1 MDYKKA
7 YKKYHSSK
15 KAKTER
21 AMRNAAG
28 RIMKKLGKKKA
39 GYEVDHIIPISKGGT
54 NDQDN
59 LRMIPK
65 SINRKLGQG
74 ITTSIR
80 REKDVYEG
88 KKKKLSKKQLKIAQA
103 APPPDEITGADFAA
117 LRAKKDKK
125 IDEFV
130 SQIDERKRKRKIRK
144 YATPGEKSYRA
155 KNYGGGKKRLKDFE
169 RAAHEYRK
177 GNVKKAAAIRQ
188 RMEKKHMAESSKL
201 DRNTLK
207 EMIEEILQFEML
219 ENFMIE
225 MDVLED
231 VDELMLNERKKRRK
245 RRKSKKKAKS
255 KGGGLSA
262 AVKKSLD
269 KKADRRC
276 LTRGSV
282 YSEFRKGLAAFLS
295 SGSRKGMS
303 AHQWAHARVNSA
315 NPSKSWASVKK
326 RKKCPKKKKK

>member
-1 MDYKKA
+1 MNNRLTKINDVLDRVYLNLQNLQEKK
-7 YKKYHSSK
+7 K
-15 KAKTER
+15 
-21 AMRNAAG
+21 N
-28 RIMKKLGKKKA
+28 KLKKKKA
-39 GYEVDHIIPISKGGT
+39 DGMRSVRKGADKNPKVTRMDFLPDEVLNKISKEKSLDEFV
-54 NDQDN
+54 DQLDEKK
-59 LRMIPK
+59 K
-65 SINRKLGQG
+65 S
-74 ITTSIR
+74 
-80 REKDVYEG
+80 
-88 KKKKLSKKQLKIAQA
+88 KKKKSKV
-103 APPPDEITGADFAA
+103 
-117 LRAKKDKK
+117 RKK
-125 IDEFV
+125 
-130 SQIDERKRKRKIRK
+130 
-144 YATPGEKSYRA
+144 ATSGEKSYRA
-155 KNYGGGKKRLKDFE
+155 QQYGATKKGPRSQAKFA
-169 RAAHEYRK
+169 RASYLYKIGDVK
-177 GNVKKAAAIRQ
+177 GAAAIRDK
-188 RMEKKHMAESSKL
+188 MELQEGNQSKL
-201 DRNTLK
+201 DRDTLK

-245 RRKSKKKAKS
+245 RKSKKKAKS
-255 KGGGLSA
+255 KGGGFSA

-269 KKADRRC
+269 KKADKRC

>member
-1 MDYKKA
+1 MNER
-7 YKKYHSSK
+7 KY
-15 KAKTER
+15 
-21 AMRNAAG
+21 
-28 RIMKKLGKKKA
+28 
-39 GYEVDHIIPISKGGT
+39 
-54 NDQDN
+54 
-59 LRMIPK
+59 
-65 SINRKLGQG
+65 
-74 ITTSIR
+74 
-80 REKDVYEG
+80 

-117 LRAKKDKK
+117 LRKQKKEKSL
-125 IDEFV
+125 DEFV
-130 SQIDERKRKRKIRK
+130 DQLDEKKKSKKKKSKVRKK
-144 YATPGEKSYRA
+144 ATSGEKSYRA
-155 KNYGGGKKRLKDFE
+155 QQYGATKKGPRSQAKFA
-169 RAAHEYRK
+169 RASYLYKIGDVK
-177 GNVKKAAAIRQ
+177 GAAAIRDK
-188 RMEKKHMAESSKL
+188 MELQEGNQSKL
-201 DRNTLK
+201 DRDTLK

-245 RRKSKKKAKS
+245 RRKSKKRKSKKKAKS
-255 KGGGLSA
+255 KGGGFSA

-269 KKADRRC
+269 KKADKRC

>member
-1 MDYKKA
+1 MWHSLKENGEINYYDVEWPDGNVETDIPARLLEKVKDSNDSVNEHDEHATVGHKEKSLMSERRYKQ
-7 YKKYHSSK
+7 
-15 KAKTER
+15 
-21 AMRNAAG
+21 
-28 RIMKKLGKKKA
+28 RI
-39 GYEVDHIIPISKGGT
+39 YE
-54 NDQDN
+54 
-59 LRMIPK
+59 
-65 SINRKLGQG
+65 
-74 ITTSIR
+74 
-80 REKDVYEG
+80 
-88 KKKKLSKKQLKIAQA
+88 KKKLSKKQLKIAKA

-117 LRAKKDKK
+117 LRKQKKEKSL
-125 IDEFV
+125 DEFV
-130 SQIDERKRKRKIRK
+130 DNLDEKVRKK
-144 YATPGEKSYRA
+144 ATPGETKYRA
-155 KNYGGGKKRLKDFE
+155 QKYSAPPKSKRAKDLE
-169 RAAHEYRK
+169 RASYLYKAGK
-177 GNVKKAAAIRQ
+177 VKQAAAIRQ

-201 DRNTLK
+201 DRDTLK

-245 RRKSKKKAKS
+245 RRKSKKRKSKKKAKS
-255 KGGGLSA
+255 KGSGLSA
-262 AVKKSLD
+262 VVKKSLD
-269 KKADRRC
+269 KKADKRC

>member
-1 MDYKKA
+1 MNER
-7 YKKYHSSK
+7 KY
-15 KAKTER
+15 
-21 AMRNAAG
+21 
-28 RIMKKLGKKKA
+28 
-39 GYEVDHIIPISKGGT
+39 
-54 NDQDN
+54 
-59 LRMIPK
+59 
-65 SINRKLGQG
+65 
-74 ITTSIR
+74 
-80 REKDVYEG
+80 

-117 LRAKKDKK
+117 LRKQKKEKSL
-125 IDEFV
+125 DEFV
-130 SQIDERKRKRKIRK
+130 NNLDEKVRKK
-144 YATPGEKSYRA
+144 ATPGEKSYRRR
-155 KNYGGGKKRLKDFE
+155 KYGATTKKRQSGFE

-201 DRNTLK
+201 DRDTLK
-207 EMIEEILQFEML
+207 EMIEEVLQFEML

-245 RRKSKKKAKS
+245 RRKSKKRKSKKKAKS

>member
-1 MDYKKA
+1 MNDRLIKVVTNTVYKNIKNLQEKKKNKSKNKKA
-7 YKKYHSSK
+7 DGMRSVRKGADNNPKVTKMDFLPSK
-15 KAKTER
+15 V
-21 AMRNAAG
+21 
-28 RIMKKLGKKKA
+28 L
-39 GYEVDHIIPISKGGT
+39 D
-54 NDQDN
+54 
-59 LRMIPK
+59 
-65 SINRKLGQG
+65 
-74 ITTSIR
+74 
-80 REKDVYEG
+80 
-88 KKKKLSKKQLKIAQA
+88 KIAA
-103 APPPDEITGADFAA
+103 
-117 LRAKKDKK
+117 DKK

-144 YATPGEKSYRA
+144 KATPGEKSYRRR
-155 KNYGGGKKRLKDFE
+155 KYGATTKKRQSGFE

-177 GNVKKAAAIRQ
+177 GNFKKAAAIRQ

-201 DRNTLK
+201 DRDTLK
-207 EMIEEILQFEML
+207 EMIEEVLQFEML

-245 RRKSKKKAKS
+245 KRKSKKRAKS
-255 KGGGLSA
+255 KGGGFSA

-269 KKADRRC
+269 KKADKRC

>member
-1 MDYKKA
+1 MNER
-7 YKKYHSSK
+7 KY
-15 KAKTER
+15 
-21 AMRNAAG
+21 
-28 RIMKKLGKKKA
+28 
-39 GYEVDHIIPISKGGT
+39 
-54 NDQDN
+54 
-59 LRMIPK
+59 
-65 SINRKLGQG
+65 
-74 ITTSIR
+74 
-80 REKDVYEG
+80 

-103 APPPDEITGADFAA
+103 APPPDEITGADFTA
-117 LRAKKDKK
+117 LRKQKKEKSL
-125 IDEFV
+125 DEFV
-130 SQIDERKRKRKIRK
+130 DQLDERKRKRRKIRK
-144 YATPGEKSYRA
+144 KATPGEKSYRRR
-155 KNYGGGKKRLKDFE
+155 KYGATTKKRQSGFE

-201 DRNTLK
+201 DRNALK

-245 RRKSKKKAKS
+245 RKSKKKAKS

>member
-1 MDYKKA
+1 MN
-7 YKKYHSSK
+7 
-15 KAKTER
+15 ER
-21 AMRNAAG
+21 
-28 RIMKKLGKKKA
+28 K
-39 GYEVDHIIPISKGGT
+39 H
-54 NDQDN
+54 
-59 LRMIPK
+59 
-65 SINRKLGQG
+65 
-74 ITTSIR
+74 
-80 REKDVYEG
+80 

-103 APPPDEITGADFAA
+103 APPPDEITGADFKA
-117 LRAKKDKK
+117 LRDKK
-125 IDEFV
+125 KKENKLDEFV
-130 SQIDERKRKRKIRK
+130 ESLDERKKRRKIRK
-144 YATPGEKSYRA
+144 KATPGEKTYRRS
-155 KNYGGGKKRLKDFE
+155 KYGATTKKRQSGFE
-169 RAAHEYRK
+169 RAAYEYRK

-201 DRNTLK
+201 DRDTLK

-245 RRKSKKKAKS
+245 RRKSKKRKSKKKAKS

-295 SGSRKGMS
+295 SGSRKVMS